1 MLSKFF
7 YFTSLIYLLS
17 LLAVTTNYAKTTII
31 ADTLQA
37 DNNKPD
43 SISITGLA
51 KINKPDSLKTSITR
65 NDYLMRLKN
74 KFNRIILPNDMSQ
87 YFPKISIPDHLYHK
101 YNFIESNE
109 LDSFKQNLSRSL
121 NFGYHDLTKYNLG
134 VIGNY
139 LGKAKE
145 LFAIVLAILS
155 L

>member
-17 LLAVTTNYAKTTII
+17 LLAVTTNYAQTTKF
-31 ADTLQA
+31 ADSLQA

-43 SISITGLA
+43 SITGLA

-87 YFPKISIPDHLYHK
+87 YFPKISIPDHLYQK
-101 YNFIESNE
+101 YNYIESNE

-121 NFGYHDLTKYNLG
+121 NFGYHDITKYNLG

-139 LGKAKE
+139 LGKAKK